1 VLRLTVTPRFF
12 TVGNTVSNLSVR
24 AVKKVANRFSTKLR
38 VSLKVKLS
46 LLITL
51 LIVVSVLLIGDY
63 LLRAAENSLTAEI
76 TKRGFT
82 IARDLSTSAK
92 NPLVTRDELTLSILV
107 RDALRDEDVSYAI
120 ITDDDDMIVAH
131 GDLNYVGKKLER
143 PQGLRA
149 LGNDMLV
156 QTYGDTKGGH
166 IIDFA
171 VPMEFSKVRVGA
183 LYLGFSDRSIRET
196 IAKARNQTLWITVLM
211 IFGGI
216 GGAVG
221 LAIVLTKPIFK
232 LAQGTKTIAAGNFDV
247 SLPVSSRDEI
257 GDLTESFNDMA
268 NSLRRGEKIK
278 RAFGSYV
285 ARQVV
290 DEILKHPDEI
300 TFSGERR
307 DVTVIFCDMRG
318 FTPLTE
324 RLPPEEVVAALND
337 FYSLMIDVTIKNDG
351 TINKFLGDAVM
362 AIFGAPTAHPDH
374 CLRAIKTALEMQ
386 TGVAALSARR
396 VADSKEPISIGIG
409 ISAGEAVAG
418 TVGTEDQME
427 YTVIGDKVNLAARL
441 ESNAK
446 PGQILV
452 SESTYKQVAD
462 RVSAHC
468 LGVMNVK
475 GKEEQVTVYE
485 ILSLSGEG
493 ESVDEQ
499 PREVFA

>member
-1 VLRLTVTPRFF
+1 MV
-12 TVGNTVSNLSVR
+12 
-24 AVKKVANRFSTKLR
+24 NRFSLKFR
-38 VSLKVKLS
+38 VPLKVKLS

-51 LIVVSVLLIGDY
+51 LIVLSVLLIGDY
-63 LLRAAENSLTAEI
+63 LLQYAEKSLTAEI

-107 RDALRDEDVSYAI
+107 RDALRDEDVAYAI
-120 ITDDDDMIVAH
+120 ITDDDGKIVAH
-131 GDLNYVGKKLER
+131 GDLNYVGKQLER
-143 PQGLRA
+143 PKGLKPA
-149 LGNDMLV
+149 GEEMLV
-156 QTYGDTKGGH
+156 QSYADSMGGH

-171 VPMEFSKVRVGA
+171 VPMEFSKVRMGA
-183 LYLGFSDRSIRET
+183 LYLGFSDRSIRQT
-196 IAKARNQTLWITVLM
+196 IAKARNQTLWITVVM
-211 IFGGI
+211 ILGGI

-221 LAIVLTKPIFK
+221 LAIVLTKPILK
-232 LAQGTKTIAAGNFDV
+232 LAQGTKAIAAGSFDIT
-247 SLPVSSRDEI
+247 LPIASRDEI

-268 NSLRRGEKIK
+268 KNLREKEKIK
-278 RAFGSYV
+278 RAFSSYV

-324 RLPPEEVVAALND
+324 RLPPEEVVAALNE
-337 FYSLMIDVTIKNDG
+337 FYSLMIDLTIKNDG

-362 AIFGAPTAHPDH
+362 AIFGAPTPYPDH
-374 CLRAIKTALEMQ
+374 CLRAIKTALAMQ
-386 TGVAALSARR
+386 AGVAELSARR
-396 VADSKEPISIGIG
+396 VAEGKDAITIGIG

-418 TVGTEDQME
+418 TVGTENQME

-452 SESTYKQVAD
+452 SESTYKQVAE
-462 RVSAHC
+462 RVTARS

-475 GKEEQVTVYE
+475 GKEEQVTVFE
-485 ILSLSGEG
+485 ILGLSEEG
-493 ESVDEQ
+493 DATDVLPQ
-499 PREVFA
+499 QVFA

>member
-1 VLRLTVTPRFF
+1 MVKRFGAKF
-12 TVGNTVSNLSVR
+12 
-24 AVKKVANRFSTKLR
+24 R
-38 VSLKVKLS
+38 VPLKVKLS

-63 LLRAAENSLTAEI
+63 LLKHAENSLTAEI
-76 TKRGFT
+76 TKRGYT
-82 IARDLSTSAK
+82 IARDLSASAK
-92 NPLVTRDELTLSILV
+92 NPLVTRDELTLSIFV
-107 RDALRDEDVSYAI
+107 RDALRDEDVAYAI
-120 ITDDDDMIVAH
+120 ITDDENKIVAH
-131 GDLNYVGKKLER
+131 GDLNYVGRQLER
-143 PQGLRA
+143 PRGLRA
-149 LGNDMLV
+149 LGDEMLV
-156 QTYGDTKGGH
+156 QHYADSKGGH

-171 VPMEFSKVRVGA
+171 VPMQFSNVRIGA
-183 LYLGFSDRSIRET
+183 LYLGFSDQSIRKT

-211 IFGGI
+211 ILGGI

-221 LAIVLTKPIFK
+221 LAIVLTKPILK
-232 LAQGTKTIAAGNFDV
+232 LAQGTKAIAAGSFDIT
-247 SLPVSSRDEI
+247 LPVSSRDEI

-268 NSLRRGEKIK
+268 KSLREKEKIK
-278 RAFGSYV
+278 RAFSSYV

-324 RLPPEEVVAALND
+324 RLPPEEVVLALNA
-337 FYSLMIDVTIKNDG
+337 FYSLMIDLTIKNDG

-362 AIFGAPTAHPDH
+362 AIFGAPTAYPDH
-374 CLRAIKTALEMQ
+374 CLRAIRTALEMQ
-386 TGVAALSARR
+386 AGVAELSARR
-396 VADSKEPISIGIG
+396 IAEGKDPITIGIG

-418 TVGTEDQME
+418 TVGTENQME

-452 SESTYKQVAD
+452 SESTYQQIAGQVNA
-462 RVSAHC
+462 RC
-468 LGVMNVK
+468 LGAMSVK
-475 GKEEQVTVYE
+475 GKEEQVTVFE
-485 ILSLSGEG
+485 ILSVAE
-493 ESVDEQ
+493 EEDAADER
-499 PREVFA
+499 PRQAFA

>member
-1 VLRLTVTPRFF
+1 MKFIPSFRIP
-12 TVGNTVSNLSVR
+12 
-24 AVKKVANRFSTKLR
+24 
-38 VSLKVKLS
+38 LKIKLS

-63 LLRAAENSLTAEI
+63 LLKYAEHSLTAEI
-76 TKRGFT
+76 TKRGYT
-82 IARDLSTSAK
+82 IARDLSASAK
-92 NPLVTRDELTLSILV
+92 NPLVTRDELTLSTLV

-120 ITDDDDMIVAH
+120 ITDDENKILAD
-131 GDLNYVGKKLER
+131 GDLNFVGKQLTR
-143 PQGLRA
+143 PQGLKP
-149 LGNDMLV
+149 LGNEMLV
-156 QTYGDTKGGH
+156 QSYADSKGGH

-183 LYLGFSDRSIRET
+183 LYLGFSDQAIRQT
-196 IAKARNQTLWITVLM
+196 IAKARNQTLWITILM

-221 LAIVLTKPIFK
+221 LAIVLTTPILK
-232 LAQGTKTIAAGNFDV
+232 LAQGTKAIAAGSFDIT
-247 SLPVSSRDEI
+247 LPVSTRDEI
-257 GDLTESFNDMA
+257 GDLTQSFNDMA
-268 NSLRRGEKIK
+268 RSLREKEKIK
-278 RAFGSYV
+278 RAFSSYV

-307 DVTVIFCDMRG
+307 NVTVIFCDMRG

-337 FYSLMIDVTIKNDG
+337 FYSLMIDLTVKNDG

-362 AIFGAPTAHPDH
+362 AIFGAPTAYPDH

-386 TGVAALSARR
+386 AGVAALSERR
-396 VADSKEPISIGIG
+396 LAAGKEGISIGIG

-418 TVGTEDQME
+418 TVGTENQME

-446 PGQILV
+446 PAQILV

-462 RVSAHC
+462 QVEARC
-468 LGVMNVK
+468 LGLISVK
-475 GKEEQVTVYE
+475 GKEEQVIVYE
-485 ILSLSGEG
+485 VLGLLDEG
-493 ESVDEQ
+493 GVANERAE
-499 PREVFA
+499 RVFA

>member
-1 VLRLTVTPRFF
+1 MKFIQKFRIP
-12 TVGNTVSNLSVR
+12 
-24 AVKKVANRFSTKLR
+24 
-38 VSLKVKLS
+38 LKVKLS
-46 LLITL
+46 TLITM
-51 LIVVSVLLIGDY
+51 LIVLSVLLVGDY
-63 LLRAAENSLTAEI
+63 LLKYAEQSLTAEI
-76 TKRGFT
+76 TKRGYT
-82 IARDLSTSAK
+82 IARDLSASAK

-107 RDALRDEDVSYAI
+107 RDALRDEDVAYAI
-120 ITDDDDMIVAH
+120 ITDDDSKIVAD
-131 GDLNYVGKKLER
+131 GDLNYVGKQIER
-143 PQGLRA
+143 PKGLKA
-149 LGNDMLV
+149 LGNVMLV
-156 QTYGDTKGGH
+156 QTYADAKGGH

-171 VPMEFSKVRVGA
+171 VPIEFSKVRIGA
-183 LYLGFSDRSIRET
+183 LYLGFSDQAIRQT
-196 IAKARNQTLWITVLM
+196 IARARNQTLWITVLM
-211 IFGGI
+211 ICGGI

-221 LAIVLTKPIFK
+221 LAIVLSKPIFK
-232 LAQGTKTIAAGNFDV
+232 LAQGTKAIAAGSFDIT
-247 SLPVSSRDEI
+247 LPISSRDEI
-257 GDLTESFNDMA
+257 GDLTESFNNMA
-268 NSLRRGEKIK
+268 KSLREKEKIK
-278 RAFGSYV
+278 RAFSSYV

-337 FYSLMIDVTIKNDG
+337 FYSLMIDLTVKHDG

-362 AIFGAPTAHPDH
+362 AIFGAPTAYPDH
-374 CLRAIKTALEMQ
+374 CLRAIKTALAMQ
-386 TGVAALSARR
+386 EEIAKLSARR
-396 VADSKEPISIGIG
+396 KADGKEPITIGIG

-418 TVGTEDQME
+418 TVGTENQME

-452 SESTYKQVAD
+452 SETTYRQVAD
-462 RVSAHC
+462 RVHARC

-485 ILSLSGEG
+485 VLRLLREG
-493 ESVDEQ
+493 ERADERAEQ
-499 PREVFA
+499 IVA